1 MQDRALFARRE
12 QGGLG
17 MRKPV
22 IVTFLQVQQIGDRN
36 RTG

>member
-17 MRKPV
+17 IRKPG

-36 RTG
+36 HDG

>member
-22 IVTFLQVQQIGDRN
+22 IVTFLQVQQIDDRN
-36 RTG
+36 HDG